1 MREATKEE
9 RESVDNYIKSISQK
23 VITIPDGA
31 TNGDVI
37 RALFPN
43 AFYEHINKMSG
54 VNFTRVKGLNAFDFP
69 QDFYDEWWNAPY
81 LEGDK

>member
-9 RESVDNYIKSISQK
+9 RESINNYIKSISQK

-37 RALFPN
+37 KALFPN
-43 AFYEHINKMSG
+43 AEIIRGQIKGENVDRIHLRNNGLLMASFYE
-54 VNFTRVKGLNAFDFP
+54 D
-69 QDFYDEWWNAPY
+69 WWNAPY
-81 LEGDK
+81 QEGDK